1 MAELSQQTRNLL
13 DRLFNLK
20 GEDNIIIKQI
30 QENIEDTE
38 RTIDETVREKT
49 ENEVH
54 RNELDG
60 KLTVFATQ
68 TESFKNAFEG
78 IDDATFASLRDIG
91 IEFEISKMLETIAQK
106 APDYIESLKE
116 QIATFGE
123 RINANESTIGELKD
137 KLAKAKE
144 EKAKAEED
152 RLKLISLL
160 EQSLSSSE
168 VEREV
173 LTVNFVKKVL
183 SLFDLFDAAEIK
195 ELTKLI
201 MFPDDGLFE
210 YAATYEQRLAN
221 GEIDLTG
228 EETPVEEPEVVEE
241 VPTVEVA
248 EASEKE
254 QIVTTEPVEA
264 SQEVEVAAG
273 IVENTEKADQL
284 YREEVPV
291 ESPADFADI
300 AGAEEVP
307 KDLSILNGASGDD
320 EEAAAEEADEEQ
332 PEEEQEK
339 QEETKILPVIEP
351 VEESIEE
358 FLEKINLS
366 IEKFKEE
373 NDTPVSEIMAYLK
386 EVDRNLIETNYE
398 LLRSL
403 NLDDETVYKYRN
415 NMLYIADKDLSKKV
429 TLLRTKGINDKTITQ
444 CLRNPKGCF
453 RLTYEQFQDRI
464 TAIESVY
471 GGLTEDNAYLLAYDI
486 QNYET
491 NVSTLVGAG
500 YELSPE
506 ESRNF
511 SYLLT
516 ASHMVKEDMEILK
529 NYLISITR
537 KNGKYAIDIFWKK
550 PYELLTDIDDLI
562 EYDLESLIATN
573 PEVLA
578 KKVDMLMA
586 RIKYCEE
593 NGIAISEDSSGLTY
607 YDYVIDANKFTEKFG
622 QVTLPTIEN
631 RDEVNQHL
639 PEIISS
645 PSNASKVVHLFEI
658 LNDYYRNTTMYGKIE
673 LDGEVREKY
682 EAMLQGFNDT
692 LNAEVVGK
700 NTYLINGIHVS
711 KNKCERHLAVILSAL
726 AESQESPEE
735 IEREIL
741 LTAALYNI
749 RQEEETLQRVVSECL
764 GFNEDNAY
772 GGMKK

>member
-1 MAELSQQTRNLL
+1 MAELSQQTRKLL

-20 GEDNIIIKQI
+20 SEDNVIIKKI
-30 QENIEDTE
+30 QETIEDTE
-38 RTIDETVREKT
+38 RTIENTKNEKS

-54 RNELDG
+54 RNELEG

-91 IEFEISKMLETIAQK
+91 IEFEISKMLSTIAEK
-106 APDYIESLKE
+106 APDYISSLKE
-116 QIATFGE
+116 QIATFRE
-123 RINANESTIGELKD
+123 KIKANEQSLNELD
-137 KLAKAKE
+137 NHLVSLRADEAQ
-144 EKAKAEED
+144 AEEN

-160 EQSLSSSE
+160 EQSLSNSE

-183 SLFDLFDAAEIK
+183 SLFDAFDATEIR

-210 YAATYEQRLAN
+210 FAATYEERKAN
-221 GEIDLTG
+221 GAIAL
-228 EETPVEEPEVVEE
+228 EETPSVE
-241 VPTVEVA
+241 T
-248 EASEKE
+248 
-254 QIVTTEPVEA
+254 
-264 SQEVEVAAG
+264 
-273 IVENTEKADQL
+273 
-284 YREEVPV
+284 R
-291 ESPADFADI
+291 
-300 AGAEEVP
+300 
-307 KDLSILNGASGDD
+307 
-320 EEAAAEEADEEQ
+320 EEQ
-332 PEEEQEK
+332 PEETPAATVVQEEPETVTEMPAEDNADKTDQLYSRETPGETGNQPVEITDIVGENQVEKNDLSMLNGTSQEESDRPEEQQANEETTTLPATEATETTEAETPEEQE
-339 QEETKILPVIEP
+339 EP

-358 FLEKINLS
+358 YLEKIGLS
-366 IEKFKEE
+366 IENFRKT
-373 NDTPVSEIMAYLK
+373 NDATLAEIMAYLK
-386 EVDRNLIETNYE
+386 EVDRKLIENNYE

-403 NLDDETVYKYRN
+403 NVTDESLYKYRN
-415 NMLYIADKDLSKKV
+415 NMLYIADENLVNKV
-429 TLLRTKGINDKTITQ
+429 TLLRSKGITDKIIEKY
-444 CLRNPKGCF
+444 LKNPVGCF
-453 RLTYEQFQDRI
+453 RITYQQLQDRI
-464 TAIESVY
+464 AAIESLY
-471 GGLTEDNAYLLAYDI
+471 GSLSEETAYLLDYDI
-486 QNYET
+486 QTYEENLKILT
-491 NVSTLVGAG
+491 GAG

-516 ASHMVKEDMEILK
+516 VTHTLPENIEILK
-529 NYLISITR
+529 NYLVGITR

-562 EYDLESLIATN
+562 ENDLESLIATN
-573 PEVLA
+573 PEILARKIDAVL
-578 KKVDMLMA
+578 A

-607 YDYVIDANKFTEKFG
+607 YDYITDASKFTEKFG
-622 QVTLPTIEN
+622 QVELPTMVN
-631 RDEVNQHL
+631 RKEINEYL

-645 PSNASKVVHLFEI
+645 PSNASQVVRLFEI
-658 LNDYYRNTTMYGKIE
+658 LNEYYRNTTMFSKIE
-673 LDGEVREKY
+673 LDGETKEKY
-682 EAMLQGFNDT
+682 DTMLQGFNDV

-711 KNKCERHLAVILSAL
+711 KNKCERHLAVLLSAL
-726 AESQESPEE
+726 AESQETPEN
-735 IEREIL
+735 IGREIL
-741 LTAALYNI
+741 LTAALYNV